1 MTAPGHM
8 RHPYD
13 LKIVKSGNDLI
24 SFFESLSKKIAT
36 NKISANVKIDG
47 LNVSFKYV
55 NGQFAVDRG
64 SLKEI
69 DVSGVTINRVKE
81 RFGEGHGMIPAI
93 TTLLTIL
100 NNSLPDIQEE
110 IKELGLIENPHF
122 FLNTEYVTPSINVSS
137 YNSNFIAI
145 HGVNAF
151 YERWTKPTK
160 KDLRENPSLKPRL
173 LRSGLKGGKGSTEVP
188 YSKNA
193 MESLIRKLRFHAE
206 KLNFKVY
213 GPIAARL
220 KNKNTSLDL
229 SCLDREYLSI
239 NQSGY
244 ESTLS
249 LKEWLEIV
257 GSKPAQYNGS
267 SYDKMLKTSEGKR
280 ISPFHKKSY
289 VDVLLGKNVYAIVSS
304 EKDANLLVKGV
315 VFIHATRI
323 LGNEILKLMT
333 SELGDLSDETLSHEG
348 VVLRDPELSMCP
360 FKLTGNFIVQ
370 SLSGNIAQK
379 INEEKV

>member
-13 LKIVKSGNDLI
+13 LEIVKSGSSLI
-24 SFFESLSKKIAT
+24 SFFQTLSQKIAN

-55 NGQFAVDRG
+55 DGEFAVDRG

-100 NNSLPDIQEE
+100 NKSLPDIQEE
-110 IKELGLIENPHF
+110 IKELGLIDNPHF

-137 YNSNFIAI
+137 YSSNFIAI

-160 KDLRENPSLKPRL
+160 KDLRANPDLKPRL

-188 YSKNA
+188 YSKNSL
-193 MESLIRKLRFHAE
+193 ESLIKKLRFHAE
-206 KLNFKVY
+206 KFNFKVY
-213 GPIAARL
+213 GPISARL
-220 KNKNTSLDL
+220 KNTNTQLDL
-229 SCLDREYLSI
+229 SCLDREYLTI
-239 NQSGY
+239 NQPGY
-244 ESTLS
+244 VSTLS

-267 SYDKMLKTSEGKR
+267 SYDKMLKTAEGKR
-280 ISPFHKKSY
+280 ITPFHKKTY
-289 VDVLLGKNVYAIVSS
+289 VDVLSGKNIHTIVHS

-323 LGNEILKLMT
+323 LGNEILKHMT

-348 VVLRDPELSMCP
+348 VVLRDKELSSHP
-360 FKLTGNFIVQ
+360 FKLTGDFIIQ
-370 SLSGNIAQK
+370 SLTGNIAQK
-379 INEEKV
+379 INEENS